1 MTTTARLRRFAAIGL
16 LVCTAAVTGCAAD
29 TDSPGSDTGQQ
40 TAETPGPRSDY
51 DRCVLKMFDIIDRAL
66 VDLAGGAGISEVT
79 DRADD
84 QAENLEER
92 SAIGATLAPITD
104 AWESDTGG
112 ALPAGVGEDAY
123 AVAQDRCFQMHPGAP

>member
-84 QAENLEER
+84 QA
-92 SAIGATLAPITD
+92 GD
-104 AWESDTGG
+104 AVRLVLHQD
-112 ALPAGVGEDAY
+112 AVGELDGLVD
-123 AVAQDRCFQMHPGAP
+123 VAIR